1 MTNEWNTGAL
11 DMPRF
16 AESGSAGHWQTPLS
30 GLPRVQAACEPDAAS
45 APTPICDW
53 SLLGQT
59 RGNGARLQHWLQLQA
74 SLTLTQRCQRC
85 LEPMAVPLAV
95 DRWFRF
101 VADEAT
107 ALAEDDTC
115 EEDLLAMSSEFDA
128 LNLLEDELLL
138 AMPLIVS
145 HGDCQPPPSA
155 ALGDDLPHPFAAL
168 AGLKLPKP

>member
-1 MTNEWNTGAL
+1 MTNDWNTSAL

-16 AESGSAGHWQTPLS
+16 IELAVPCRWQTALS
-30 GLPRVQAACEPDAAS
+30 SLPRVHALCEGDVSVDPGLL
-45 APTPICDW
+45 CDW
-53 SLLGQT
+53 SMLGQT
-59 RGNGARLQHWLQLQA
+59 RSNGPRVQNWLHLQA
-74 SLTLTQRCQRC
+74 GLTLTQRCQRC
-85 LEPMAVPLAV
+85 LEPMAVALAV

-107 ALAEDDTC
+107 ALAEDDDS
-115 EEDLLAMSSEFDA
+115 EEDLLAISREFDA

-138 AMPLIVS
+138 SMPLIIS
-145 HGDCQPPPSA
+145 HGSCQPPPSA